1 MVMQSSLIQWHHPA
15 DWVRQMVSQQPPMGR
30 QAVGWRR
37 GERRTGSE
45 LMQRHRQLRCRQLQ
59 TCSASSGGSRSSR
72 TGADVPCAV
81 RRRPVG
87 LGGQNEPRHLLR
99 FYSRPLTLQCRT
111 GRDRRLCH
119 RYYEGSDATGAD
131 PAQELEAALSQHP
144 ATSAW
149 RRAAALLVR
158 NGELAC
164 WRALSQ
170 EWLASPDVEQQ
181 VADMLACRQ

>member
-1 MVMQSSLIQWHHPA
+1 
-15 DWVRQMVSQQPPMGR
+15 MVSQQPPMGR

-45 LMQRHRQLRCRQLQ
+45 LMQRHRQLRCHQLQ
-59 TCSASSGGSRSSR
+59 TCSASSGDSRSSR
-72 TGADVPCAV
+72 TGAGVPCAV

-99 FYSRPLTLQCRT
+99 SYSGPPTLQCRT
-111 GRDRRLCH
+111 ERDRRLCH
-119 RYYEGSDATGAD
+119 RYYEGSGAPGAY

-158 NGELAC
+158 DGELAC
-164 WRALSQ
+164 WTAYSRQ
-170 EWLASPDVEQQ
+170 WLASPDIVQQ
-181 VADMLACRQ
+181 VADMLASRQ